1 LHAQATMHARTVQE
15 DRSRDARNHA
25 RSLKGTPESE
35 RSSNARKKVEMRFT
49 HLKVQ
54 HGFERM
60 RLRGLTGARDE
71 FHLAAIV
78 QNLKTMALRLL
89 GPPTD
94 GVSPRRL
101 RKWRMAI
108 RSGCSPAQGSDARP
122 GVTAKPFLNGKAN
135 YGRAFFDSIDPFE
148 TWLASCFWR

>member
-1 LHAQATMHARTVQE
+1 
-15 DRSRDARNHA
+15 
-25 RSLKGTPESE
+25 
-35 RSSNARKKVEMRFT
+35 
-49 HLKVQ
+49 
-54 HGFERM
+54 M

-78 QNLKTMALRLL
+78 QNLKTMALRQSARQQ
-89 GPPTD
+89 TEC
-94 GVSPRRL
+94 PRRL

-135 YGRAFFDSIDPFE
+135 YGRAFFDNIGPRAKSRRDLLKSAVMRSDGIHWIDSKI
-148 TWLASCFWR
+148 SCKFAMHCCR